1 MKGVRKMRNVYVEL
15 KKKVERNEQLTAM
28 DIEHIE
34 TLKGFFT
41 TRFGSIYLR
50 KEGYDIEEGDIDKV
64 NEIDV
69 KKLIE
74 IYLKYF

>member
-1 MKGVRKMRNVYVEL
+1 MRNAYVEL

-41 TRFGSIYLR
+41 TKFGSIYLR
-50 KEGYDIEEGDIDKV
+50 KDFQSHFG
-64 NEIDV
+64 
-69 KKLIE
+69 LIST
-74 IYLKYF
+74 LMSP